1 MTLTSVTKSNI
12 PSPARRSAC
21 DCCRQRKS
29 RCDGGKPSCRRCSGS
44 GLDCHYSVKKQ
55 MGRPAKRRQALAA
68 ALPSPAVQDDTPFLS
83 LLSPQ
88 SMIETLSQVDVNV
101 CVDPSLMPD
110 LSSEILSG
118 LQLEL
123 GKGTDCSC
131 PTSDV
136 LSGSGA
142 APALDSPASNSV
154 SVATLLPISQTSS
167 RSCSCLATFY
177 LTVDDLCKNERLSFP
192 SGLPFLRKTISTAS
206 QIAHCQICPTSH
218 LSAMQNIQLLGT
230 LLMSVG
236 QQYGVILESIDK
248 EAKASMEK
256 NEMKRLQFSEV
267 GVEYSAEAPSYNL
280 ELDPAAWADLA
291 KKAVKAEVYGNGRE
305 EECLWSVL
313 NYLEK
318 RQSQWHAVPPHR
330 DCPHQYQQSDEEPF
344 CIKILHKAKESIEA
358 LKWKCLNKRRTV
370 NTKSKGLAGI
380 TRMHTSA

>member
-1 MTLTSVTKSNI
+1 
-12 PSPARRSAC
+12 
-21 DCCRQRKS
+21 
-29 RCDGGKPSCRRCSGS
+29 
-44 GLDCHYSVKKQ
+44 

-88 SMIETLSQVDVNV
+88 SMIDTFSHSDLNF

-110 LSSEILSG
+110 LSSEILGG

-123 GKGTDCSC
+123 VKGTDCSC
-131 PTSDV
+131 PASDV
-136 LSGSGA
+136 LSGSNTTSS
-142 APALDSPASNSV
+142 LDSSASNAALV
-154 SVATLLPISQTSS
+154 TTAPFITQTSS

-177 LTVDDLCKNERLSFP
+177 LAVDDLCKNERLTFP

-206 QIAHCQICPTSH
+206 QIASCQICPTSH

-256 NEMKRLQFSEV
+256 NELKRLQFSEV
-267 GVEYSAEAPSYNL
+267 GVEYSSAVPSYNL
-280 ELDPAAWADLA
+280 ELNPTEWAGLA

-305 EECLWSVL
+305 EECLWGVL

-318 RQSQWHAVPPHR
+318 RQAQWHAVPPHQ
-330 DCPHQYQQSDEEPF
+330 DCPHHYQQSEEEPF
-344 CIKILHKAKESIEA
+344 CIKILHKAKESIQA
-358 LKWKCLNKRRTV
+358 LKWKCRELYGPD
-370 NTKSKGLAGI
+370 KSDISSNSLL
-380 TRMHTSA
+380 